1 MKPESSKTCGEPSS
15 LSWMQGVSSTGR
27 KLSWMPRSSRQ
38 KRGAAVGK
46 TKRGKGTKHLVV
58 VDGQGI
64 PLGSHTDSASPAE
77 IRLLEKVMADIRV
90 PKKGPGRPK
99 TRPPR
104 VIGDKAYDS
113 DPHRKKLRK
122 RGINLLSP
130 HRKNNKNVNR
140 QDDRLWDRYRRRYIV
155 ERTFAWLGCFRRL
168 VVRYENHINM
178 FVAFLELGIVMLTLR
193 KCL

>member
-1 MKPESSKTCGEPSS
+1 M
-15 LSWMQGVSSTGR
+15 
-27 KLSWMPRSSRQ
+27 
-38 KRGAAVGK
+38 
-46 TKRGKGTKHLVV
+46 VV

-77 IRLLEKVMADIRV
+77 IRLLEKVVADIKV

-99 TRPPR
+99 TRPRR

-113 DPHRKKLRK
+113 DPHRKWLRK

-130 HRKNNKNVNR
+130 HRKNHRNVKR

-155 ERTFAWLGCFRRL
+155 ERTFSRITDYRRV
-168 VVRYENHINM
+168 VVRYENHLSM
-178 FVAFLELGIVMLTLR
+178 FVPLFQ
-193 KCL
+193 